1 MKVLRSGGVSSV
13 NHAACP
19 GFFVGVAVGLGVG
32 LRVALMTMPLENS
45 VQNLPRIE
53 RERSV
58 YQRKAQ
64 LRIYTLFA
72 ERAIGCAGELPRCRA
87 FTLRCIPFRTSNWLI
102 SRRMAEISHL
112 SVRNFSARFEFVCV

>member
-58 YQRKAQ
+58 HQRKAQ
-64 LRIYTLFA
+64 LDLYVRRKSDRLRWRTAALQSVYVTLQ
-72 ERAIGCAGELPRCRA
+72 PS
-87 FTLRCIPFRTSNWLI
+87 PSNWLI
-102 SRRMAEISHL
+102 SSRMVEISHS